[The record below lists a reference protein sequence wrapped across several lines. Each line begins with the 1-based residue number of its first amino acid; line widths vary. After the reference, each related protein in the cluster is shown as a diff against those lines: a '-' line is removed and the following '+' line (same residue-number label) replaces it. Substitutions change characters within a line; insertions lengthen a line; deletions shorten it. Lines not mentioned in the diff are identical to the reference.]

1 MGTDDLKSLLTSGGY
16 GLATIGFSVAAYLYR
31 QLDGVRRELIDTI
44 KADAAAQR
52 DLLMQTVPLSTKLA
66 DGSALLAK
74 ALDSL
79 ERATSKCRGGGHQ

>member
-1 MGTDDLKSLLTSGGY
+1 MSTDDLKNLLTSGGY

-31 QLDGVRRELIDTI
+31 QLDSVRRELIDTI
-44 KADAAAQR
+44 KSDAAAQR

-66 DGSALLAK
+66 DGATLISR

-79 ERATSKCRGGGHQ
+79 ERATSKCRGVQ